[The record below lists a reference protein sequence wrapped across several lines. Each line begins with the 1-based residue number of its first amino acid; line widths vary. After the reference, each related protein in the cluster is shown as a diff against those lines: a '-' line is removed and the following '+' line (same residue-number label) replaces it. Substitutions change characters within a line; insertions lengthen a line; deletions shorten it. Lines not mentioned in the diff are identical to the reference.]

1 MYKKM
6 FYGNVTL
13 LVCMSISWLL
23 HLMTVYNLLITIRHS
38 IEGLRSVYSGNAVL
52 FMFLGIVIWF
62 IFALIA
68 TGLSHTMTFGVWFM
82 FITVF
87 LSFLSY
93 LHKRYYV
100 VRLSKAEFTHQL
112 LTESNGEDQQDQQN
126 DPLR

>member
-1 MYKKM
+1 
-6 FYGNVTL
+6 
-13 LVCMSISWLL
+13 MSISWLL

-38 IEGLRSVYSGNAVL
+38 IEGLRSVYAGYAVL
-52 FMFLGIVIWF
+52 FMFLGVVVWF
-62 IFALIA
+62 IFALTA
-68 TGLSHTMTFGVWFM
+68 TEFLHTMTFGVWFM

-100 VRLSKAEFTHQL
+100 VRLSKAEFTHML
-112 LTESNGEDQQDQQN
+112 LAESNHEVQQRQQN